1 MTVLTP
7 SPAPTPETIK
17 PPTRRLSV
25 VEWLRE
31 NLFDSFFNTCLT
43 IVSLAIVVWVV
54 WSFGSW
60 AFGEETRW
68 GVIAANFK
76 LFASGTYPA
85 DQLWRV
91 WLVFGLVMGTMGLAG
106 GAWQGLLKGYVIG
119 IGAFLGLIAF
129 FPFGDAQPYL
139 AAVCGATFAGLV
151 VGWKRESLKTATLV
165 IWLVILPLSFMLLVS
180 GVFGLKP
187 LDTRFLSGLVLT
199 LVLSAAS
206 LITAFPIGILLALGR
221 NNDKLPVVKW
231 FCTIAIEFIRGV
243 PLTTILFAA
252 WLLVPLFLGVVSV
265 DLIIRAVVGLI
276 LFTAVYV
283 AEDIRGG
290 LQAVS
295 RGQTEAAKALG
306 LNPFQ
311 TTMFI
316 VLPQAL
322 KAAIPSIV
330 NEFLTLFK
338 DTSLIGIIGMN
349 ELLRTSR
356 QIYNQPDWLGT
367 DKEVLVFVAAIY
379 FVFCYGMAFAA
390 KRVEESLNVDNR

>member
-1 MTVLTP
+1 MTALTP

-54 WSFGSW
+54 WSFSSW

-129 FPFGDAQPYL
+129 FPFGTAQPYL
-139 AAVCGATFAGLV
+139 AAVCGATFGGLV
-151 VGWKRESLKTATLV
+151 AGWKRESLKTPTLI

-180 GVFGLKP
+180 GIFGLKP
-187 LDTRFLSGLVLT
+187 LDTRFLSGLLLT

-316 VLPQAL
+316 ILPQAL

-390 KRVEESLNVDNR
+390 KRVEESLNVENR